1 MRTKYFK
8 LHDVRWRVVKIVSD
22 VYFILFTEVALLL
35 KNYVA
40 AAEETLPFI
49 TNISLQNIS
58 TVPEIVLRVDSRYP
72 LTGLVNTILCVMLS

>member
-1 MRTKYFK
+1 MRTKDFK

-35 KNYVA
+35 KNYAA

-72 LTGLVNTILCVMLS
+72 LTGLVNTILWVMLS